1 MNRRV
6 AVIANADTHV
16 GPDLARILARR
27 GHDLVL
33 GDAAEGLAEE
43 ICGLGVGVKL
53 VAGTDDIAHPAAMKR
68 LVAAAQTTY
77 GRMDAA
83 YIRTGMIVTGPFLAA
98 TQDDLTVLLRENIEA
113 VFQCLQTVLPPMIEQ
128 GGGQVLVMTS
138 ASGAKPT
145 PQAPLYSAT
154 RAAANMLVKNVALD
168 VADKGITVNAA
179 GTNFLDYPGFVA
191 ASGAHDPEIRARI
204 EARVPVGRLGRPEE
218 AAHFCAGLLDGQN
231 MFQTGQ
237 FFSLSGG
244 WSD

>member
-6 AVIANADTHV
+6 ALIANADTHV

-33 GDAAEGLAEE
+33 GDPHEGLADELR
-43 ICGLGVGVKL
+43 GLGGGVKC
-53 VAGTDDIAHPAAMKR
+53 VAGTDDLAHPTAMKR
-68 LVAAAQTTY
+68 LVVAAQNEY
-77 GRMDAA
+77 GRLDAVC
-83 YIRTGMIVTGPFLAA
+83 IRTGFIVTGSFLEA
-98 TQDDLTVLLRENIEA
+98 TQDDLANVTRENLEA
-113 VFQCLQTVLPPMIEQ
+113 IFHCLQIALPPLIER
-128 GGGQVLVMTS
+128 GNGQVLVITS

-145 PQAPLYSAT
+145 PTAPLYSAT
-154 RAAANMLVKNVALD
+154 RAAANMLVKNVALE
-168 VADKGITVNAA
+168 VAGKGVTVNAA
-179 GTNFLDYPGFVA
+179 GTNFLDYPGFVE
-191 ASGAHDPEIRARI
+191 ASGASDPVIRQRI
-204 EARVPVGRLGRPEE
+204 EKAVPVGRLGRPEE